1 MLFRSSF
8 NNVKLYVRK
17 GKETLSYGGNFDLR
31 PAAEKTMQIFEHD
44 IPGIYAQHVS
54 NLSVNGFDLTWD
66 PALPDFFTNAVEI
79 NNFDSVHIINMNG
92 AYAPNSK
99 DRSDI
104 RLSDGK
110 GFRNIN
116 SLSNGREPIITRKNV
131 VNQ

>member
-1 MLFRSSF
+1 MKL
-8 NNVKLYVRK
+8 KLYIRK
-17 GKETLSYGGNFDLR
+17 GKETLSYGGNFD
-31 PAAEKTMQIFEHD
+31 
-44 IPGIYAQHVS
+44 
-54 NLSVNGFDLTWD
+54 SVQ
-66 PALPDFFTNAVEI
+66 
-79 NNFDSVHIINMNG
+79 IINMNG

-116 SLSNGREPIITRKNV
+116 SLSNGREPIISRKNV